1 MRFAGSAVDFTP
13 QSLASAASGG
23 SYSSAAGA
31 VDLAGGFKAIR
42 DKSPRYDELSNVA
55 MQTQSAEKRAA
66 MEAEDNVTAQ
76 GLSAYGQTKGAQLN
90 AQGQIKAAKIG
101 AEAQKQSSMM
111 GAIGSIGGAL
121 IGLSDE
127 TTKTAITPID
137 TALEKL
143 RKLKPVTFFYKPEY
157 KDHTR
162 LHHGFVA
169 QDYKE
174 VMPDAVYTDEA
185 TGKMCIDTGEVI
197 ALLVRANQ
205 ELESRILRLEIENA
219 VQAV

>member
-1 MRFAGSAVDFTP
+1 
-13 QSLASAASGG
+13 
-23 SYSSAAGA
+23 
-31 VDLAGGFKAIR
+31 
-42 DKSPRYDELSNVA
+42 
-55 MQTQSAEKRAA
+55 
-66 MEAEDNVTAQ
+66 MEAEANVTAQ

-143 RKLKPVTFFYKPEY
+143 RKLKPVPLSSLN
-157 KDHTR
+157 TR
-162 LHHGFVA
+162 TIPVYITDRRAGL
-169 QDYKE
+169 QK

-197 ALLVRANQ
+197 ALLCVPTKA
-205 ELESRILRLEIENA
+205 
-219 VQAV
+219 